1 MTEFEKLT
9 ASPQALAAFLR
20 GLSVIEAP
28 WDATFQ
34 KRYCAECAATDCD
47 ACPNEAYRNNP
58 AWWLAQEATEE
69 RGRLE

>member
-28 WDATFQ
+28 WDAAF
-34 KRYCAECAATDCD
+34 KSGIARSAPPRIATL
-47 ACPNEAYRNNP
+47 ARMRHTGIIRRGGWHRRPQRN
-58 AWWLAQEATEE
+58 
-69 RGRLE
+69 GGV

>member
-28 WDATFQ
+28 WDAAFQ
-34 KRYCAECAATDCD
+34 KRYCTDAAATKGD
-47 ACPNEAYRNNP
+47 AQGAKADQAGKRKP
-58 AWWLAQEATEE
+58 
-69 RGRLE
+69 RLLDQKAG